1 MAENTYIGI
10 PRDTTFPI
18 QVGGNTLIG
27 LQKLVLFVMEDKTED
42 QIKYAQECIMK
53 HEYPEEWIEH
63 FAFLSMFIKV
73 LEQTAIDKGIAV
85 EEKLDVDPSQQGG

>member
-10 PRDTTFPI
+10 PRDAVFPI

-27 LQKLVLFVMEDKTED
+27 LQKLVLYVMEDKTEE

-53 HEYPEEWIEH
+53 NEYPEEWIEH

-73 LEQTAIDKGIAV
+73 LEQTAVDKGLAV
-85 EEKLDVDPSQQGG
+85 EEKLEDPTQQGG